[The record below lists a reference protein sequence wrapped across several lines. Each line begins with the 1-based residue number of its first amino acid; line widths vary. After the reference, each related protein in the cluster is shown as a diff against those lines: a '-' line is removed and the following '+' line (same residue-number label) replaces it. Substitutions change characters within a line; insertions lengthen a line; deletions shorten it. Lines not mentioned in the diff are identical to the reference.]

1 MIQRVQTIYL
11 FLAIICLGSTCMGIE
26 FYRFVQPNEA
36 FIFSVYGVE
45 SLKGEL
51 STIHKSIPIYLSVI
65 GFCLFLF
72 MTLMSYKNLKRQLKW
87 ARGGTFLY
95 ALLVVASIVFYYVG
109 GGLLTEGAFTRE
121 LGLGYALLIAGLPF
135 CFLAQLGIK
144 KDKKLLDSLDRLR

>member
-11 FLAIICLGSTCMGIE
+11 FLAIICLGSTCMGLE

-36 FIFSVYGVE
+36 FTFSVFGIE
-45 SLKGEL
+45 SVKGDA

-87 ARGGTFLY
+87 VRSCTFLY
-95 ALLVVASIVFYYVG
+95 AVFVIASIVFYYAG
-109 GGLLTEGAFTRE
+109 GGIISEGEYVRE
-121 LGLGYALLIAGLPF
+121 LGLGYALLIAGFPF

>member
-1 MIQRVQTIYL
+1 MIQRIQTIYL
-11 FLAIICLGSTCMGIE
+11 FLAIICLGSTCIGLE

-36 FIFSVYGVE
+36 FTFSVFGIE
-45 SLKGEL
+45 SVKGDA

-87 ARGGTFLY
+87 VRSCTFLY
-95 ALLVVASIVFYYVG
+95 AVFVIASIVFYYAG
-109 GGLLTEGAFTRE
+109 GGIISEGEYVRE
-121 LGLGYALLIAGLPF
+121 LGLGYALLIAGFPF

>member
-11 FLAIICLGSTCMGIE
+11 FLAIICLGSTCLGLE
-26 FYRFVQPNEA
+26 FFRFVQPNEA
-36 FIFSVYGVE
+36 FSFSVFGIE
-45 SLKGEL
+45 SLKEA
-51 STIHKSIPIYLSVI
+51 SSSMFKSIPIYLSVI
-65 GFCLFLF
+65 GLCLFLF

-87 ARGGTFLY
+87 ARSCTFLY
-95 ALLVVASIVFYYVG
+95 ALFVSASIVFYYAG
-109 GGLLTEGAFTRE
+109 GGFITVGEYVRE

>member
-11 FLAIICLGSTCMGIE
+11 FLAIICLGSTCIGLE

-36 FIFSVYGVE
+36 FTFSVFGIE
-45 SLKGEL
+45 SVKGDA

-87 ARGGTFLY
+87 ARSCTFLY
-95 ALLVVASIVFYYVG
+95 ALFVMASIVFYYVG
-109 GGLLTEGAFTRE
+109 GGFLTEGSYTRE
-121 LGLGYALLIAGLPF
+121 LGLGYALLIAGFPF

>member
-1 MIQRVQTIYL
+1 MIQRIQTIYL
-11 FLAIICLGSTCMGIE
+11 FLAIICLGSTCIGLE

-36 FIFSVYGVE
+36 FTFSVFGIE
-45 SLKGEL
+45 SVKGDA

-87 ARGGTFLY
+87 ARSCTFLY
-95 ALLVVASIVFYYVG
+95 ALFVMASIVFYYVG
-109 GGLLTEGAFTRE
+109 GGFLTGGAYTRE
-121 LGLGYALLIAGLPF
+121 LGFGYALLIAGFPF

>member
-1 MIQRVQTIYL
+1 MIQRIQTIYL
-11 FLAIICLGSTCMGIE
+11 FLAIICLGSTCIGLE

-36 FIFSVYGVE
+36 FTFSVFGIE
-45 SLKGEL
+45 SVKGDA

-87 ARGGTFLY
+87 ARSCTFLY
-95 ALLVVASIVFYYVG
+95 ALFVMASIVFYYVG
-109 GGLLTEGAFTRE
+109 GGFLTEGSYTRE
-121 LGLGYALLIAGLPF
+121 LGLGYALLIAGFPF

>member
-11 FLAIICLGSTCMGIE
+11 FLAIICLGSTCMGLE

-36 FIFSVYGVE
+36 FTFSVFGIE
-45 SLKGEL
+45 SVKGDA

-95 ALLVVASIVFYYVG
+95 AVFVLASIVFYYVG
-109 GGLLTEGAFTRE
+109 GGFLTEGAYTRE
-121 LGLGYALLIAGLPF
+121 LGFGYALLIA
-135 CFLAQLGIK
+135 
-144 KDKKLLDSLDRLR
+144 

>member
-1 MIQRVQTIYL
+1 
-11 FLAIICLGSTCMGIE
+11 MGLE

-36 FIFSVYGVE
+36 FTFSVFGIE
-45 SLKGEL
+45 SVKGDA

-95 ALLVVASIVFYYVG
+95 AVFVLASIVFYYVG
-109 GGLLTEGAFTRE
+109 GGFLTEGAYTRE
-121 LGLGYALLIAGLPF
+121 LGFGYALLIAGFPF